1 MLASSTEPKR
11 EGHNQGNG
19 EEKKKEERGK
29 ENTNQ
34 RSSHDAG

>member
-1 MLASSTEPKR
+1 MLVATSTEPER
-11 EGHNQGNG
+11 EGHDQGTQ
-19 EEKKKEERGK
+19 EERGK

>member
-1 MLASSTEPKR
+1 MLASSTESKR
-11 EGHNQGNG
+11 ESHNQGNQ
-19 EEKKKEERGK
+19 EERGK